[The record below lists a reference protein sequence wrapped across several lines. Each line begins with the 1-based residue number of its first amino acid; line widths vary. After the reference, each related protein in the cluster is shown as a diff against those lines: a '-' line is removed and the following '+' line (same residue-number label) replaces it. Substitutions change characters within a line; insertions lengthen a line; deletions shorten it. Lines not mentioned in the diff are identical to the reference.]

1 MEIPA
6 FSNPI
11 LEVTCHHFCH
21 YMEGDSRVPEGR
33 SLEVSYHRLG
43 VSFIQE
49 VLMSPCQEPSSAVVF
64 GNSTGSKTVLR
75 SLHFS
80 GGTDKIQTNMYYTGI
95 LLILR

>member
-1 MEIPA
+1 MEVPA
-6 FSNPI
+6 FSNLI

-21 YMEGDSRVPEGR
+21 YMEGDSGVPGGG

-64 GNSTGSKTVLR
+64 GNSTDNKIALG

-80 GGTDKIQTNMYYTGI
+80 RGTDKIQICTIFY
-95 LLILR
+95 